1 MENLIEEVEGA
12 RGEMNEE
19 RLAEEADIA
28 IDSMDVERE
37 WLREE
42 EDRADAAMKKVAV
55 VKPFFNNFENLSPR
69 KRTYLLTRMFQK
81 DRADAEEQRSRC
93 HKVINYAEKE
103 FERQLLTETD
113 AAFVRV
119 INEHSEDQR
128 CEKCAHVMQEGE
140 CHCHLY
146 FCKRCHSDKVCGRCN
161 KIFAYPPE
169 IFQFQYFFHNCQ

>member
-1 MENLIEEVEGA
+1 MENLIEEVEGV
-12 RGEMNEE
+12 RGEMTEG
-19 RLAEEADIA
+19 RWAEEADIA
-28 IDSMDVERE
+28 LDAMDVERE
-37 WLREE
+37 WLCEE

-55 VKPFFNNFENLSPR
+55 VKPFFNKFENLSPR
-69 KRTYLLTRMFQK
+69 KRTYMLTRMFRK

-93 HKVINYAEKE
+93 HKVINYAKKE
-103 FERQLLTETD
+103 FERQLLSETD

-119 INEHSEDQR
+119 INQNSEDPR
-128 CEKCAHVMQEGE
+128 CVKCAHVMQEGE

-169 IFQFQYFFHNCQ
+169 IFQYQYFFLNCQ